1 MHTRFA
7 CVLKHVAMR
16 ILSIVICLFVSAQGL
31 TQEMSRIAV
40 LSPNLWLDY
49 GWNSNHYQPE
59 PDDHTPVIIFE
70 SNSAN
75 LGCDAQLFLTDLPIQ
90 PGVYEASQ
98 EIVATETVVSGTV
111 TLRAGTEVILDSD
124 SNSEFEVP
132 LGASLEIE
140 IGPCT
145 F

>member
-1 MHTRFA
+1 MHARFA

-16 ILSIVICLFVSAQGL
+16 ILSIVFCLFVSAQGL
-31 TQEMSRIAV
+31 TQEMARIAV

-49 GWNSNHYQPE
+49 SWNSDHDQPE
-59 PDDHTPVIIFE
+59 LDDHGQIIIFK
-70 SNSAN
+70 SSSAN

-98 EIVATETVVSGTV
+98 EIVATETVVTGTV

-132 LGASLEIE
+132 SGVTLEIE